1 MKKLIIFITPIILA
15 LLVFL
20 GFSFFLNRNLGKG
33 GLQVTSNPKS
43 QVFLNGKLI
52 GTTPLSKRESSQ
64 MLPVGDYTIRLV
76 PEDNSLLPFEEKIK
90 ITKSVLTVVDRTFG
104 KGLSSEGSIIT
115 LSPLSD
121 KGALELLVLSFPDN
135 VEVRVDNNL
144 IGTTPLLSKALTESD
159 HEIKFLKDGYRE
171 KSIRIKM
178 VAGYKLTV
186 VAFLGVNPAALNLS
200 PTAEV
205 FPSATPAV
213 LRIVILQTPTGFLR
227 VRESNSLNSPE
238 VTRVN
243 PGEIFD
249 LLDEQNGWFE
259 IKLKDGK
266 TGWISNQYAQKQ

>member
-1 MKKLIIFITPIILA
+1 MRKLIIFITPILIA

-121 KGALELLVLSFPDN
+121 TKALELLVLSFPDN
-135 VEVRVDNNL
+135 VEVRVDNNS
-144 IGTTPLLSKALTESD
+144 IGTTSLLKKALTESD

-186 VAFLGVNPAALNLS
+186 VAFLGVNPAALNPMPS
-200 PTAEV
+200 AEV
-205 FPSATPAV
+205 SPSATPAV
-213 LRIVILQTPTGFLR
+213 SKIIILQTPTGFLR